1 MDDYG
6 IGQRSI
12 QVEGNWISEN
22 VRSHLLVIL
31 EGETPS
37 NECSGHIPSPKLR
50 PAQIY
55 PVYTMM
61 TLQHSLPQI
70 ECFLFHTTLKRFRC
84 VSPRTTASV
93 TLIVRVSDRLI
104 RLSPALL
111 AMLEW
116 AKGDARRFKPLLTLD
131 DFLLRNSRTCKPL
144 NARNSK
150 NEGF

>member
-6 IGQRSI
+6 IGQRFV

-37 NECSGHIPSPKLR
+37 NECSGQIPSPKLR

-61 TLQHSLPQI
+61 TLQHSLLQI
-70 ECFLFHTTLKRFRC
+70 ECLEEWKSQDNFFICLSTILLPSQLLQIRGVGMNEPQLKAP
-84 VSPRTTASV
+84 VG
-93 TLIVRVSDRLI
+93 VRLKSNL
-104 RLSPALL
+104 
-111 AMLEW
+111 
-116 AKGDARRFKPLLTLD
+116 
-131 DFLLRNSRTCKPL
+131 
-144 NARNSK
+144 
-150 NEGF
+150 